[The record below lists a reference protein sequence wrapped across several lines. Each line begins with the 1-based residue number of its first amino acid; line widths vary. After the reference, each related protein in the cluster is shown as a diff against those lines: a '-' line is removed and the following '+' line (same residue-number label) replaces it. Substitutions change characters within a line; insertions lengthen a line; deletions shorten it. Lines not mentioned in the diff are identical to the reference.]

1 MLGLNN
7 VIMNLDITFFLNS
20 LLLGLGLAMDA
31 FSVSLAN
38 GLCNQKIKFPKA
50 MGIASTFG
58 FFQFLMPFIGWVLVS
73 TVAKYFGFIEVAIP
87 YIALILLAFIGGKM
101 IYEGVKKKDEK
112 EECPL
117 KPLTFGLLIVQGIA
131 TSIDALSVGFT
142 IAHYNVF
149 EALLSAGIIGIL
161 TIGICLAGVYIGK
174 AIGTKFQNKASIFGG
189 VILIMIGLEIFIT
202 NAIL

>member
-1 MLGLNN
+1 
-7 VIMNLDITFFLNS
+7 
-20 LLLGLGLAMDA
+20 MDA

-50 MGIASTFG
+50 MGIATTFG

-73 TVAKYFGFIEVAIP
+73 TVAKYFTFIEVAIP
-87 YIALILLAFIGGKM
+87 YIALALLTFIGGKM
-101 IYEGVKKKDEK
+101 IYEGIKKK
-112 EECPL
+112 EEETTT

-142 IAHYNVF
+142 IAHYNVW
-149 EALLSAGIIGIL
+149 EALISAGIIGVL

-189 VILIMIGLEIFIT
+189 VILIAIGLEIFIT
-202 NAIL
+202 SFF

>member
-1 MLGLNN
+1 
-7 VIMNLDITFFLNS
+7 MNLDVMFFINS

-38 GLCNQKIKFPKA
+38 GLCYQDIKFPKA
-50 MGIASTFG
+50 SLIAGTFG

-73 TVAKYFGFIEVAIP
+73 TVAKYFTFIEVAIP
-87 YIALILLAFIGGKM
+87 YIALILLCFIGSKM
-101 IYEGVKKKDEK
+101 IYEGFKKKEEK
-112 EECPL
+112 DTCPT
-117 KPLTFGLLIVQGIA
+117 KPLSFGLLIVQGIA

-142 IAHYNVF
+142 ISSYNVW
-149 EALLSAGIIGIL
+149 EALLSSGIIGVL

-189 VILIMIGLEIFIT
+189 VILILIGLEIFIT
-202 NAIL
+202 SFF